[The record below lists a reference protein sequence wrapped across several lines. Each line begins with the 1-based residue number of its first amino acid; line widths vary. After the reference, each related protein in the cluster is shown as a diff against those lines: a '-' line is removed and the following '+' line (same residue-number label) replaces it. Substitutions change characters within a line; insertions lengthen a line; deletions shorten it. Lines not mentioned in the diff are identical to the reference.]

1 MDNFSLS
8 ASGLALSFD
17 RTDGVT
23 KILADPATD
32 RVLGVGIAGAGAGEL
47 IAEAVLAMEMG
58 ATVEDIALTVH
69 PHPTLSETLM
79 ECADAYY
86 GHATHTFIKKKSV
99 G

>member
-1 MDNFSLS
+1 MMIACWAW
-8 ASGLALSFD
+8 ASPGYK
-17 RTDGVT
+17 R
-23 KILADPATD
+23 
-32 RVLGVGIAGAGAGEL
+32 GAGEL

-86 GHATHTFIKKKSV
+86 GHATHVFTKKKAAE
-99 G
+99 